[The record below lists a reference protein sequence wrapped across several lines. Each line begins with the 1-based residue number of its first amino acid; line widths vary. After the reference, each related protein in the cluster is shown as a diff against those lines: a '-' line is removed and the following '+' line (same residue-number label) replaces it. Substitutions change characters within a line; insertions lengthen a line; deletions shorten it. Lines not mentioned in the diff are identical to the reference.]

1 MRVKVRLFANFREVM
16 GTGNLEVEN
25 VHNIGELLSKLTE
38 MKREMEKELYY
49 PGTKELVKTVQIMH
63 NGKNVKLPQ
72 GLEAELKE
80 GDEIAIFPPV
90 AGGEGSNTSASHV
103 S

>member
-1 MRVKVRLFANFREVM
+1 MRVKVKLFANFREVM

-90 AGGEGSNTSASHV
+90 AGGENPGASASHI